1 MRYLREKEETKMK
14 YRIRSIQWPKVIIKD
29 GFISVKA
36 AASWV
41 EDNAY
46 LGGMWAGGW
55 TIEAY

>member
-1 MRYLREKEETKMK
+1 MK
-14 YRIRSIQWPKVIIKD
+14 YRIRSVQWPKVIIKD
-29 GFISVKA
+29 GFISVQA

-46 LGGMWAGGW
+46 FGGMWSGGW